1 MKLRVIRKFEGS
13 KDGFLSC
20 NPGEI
25 ITLISKKR
33 YKYVHRSDVSNSGL
47 YSTKVIQLQKMP
59 LLRFTSYFYFK
70 FERFGSEMRHI
81 SWDLSLAGMKKLLGL
96 VSHKVLK

>member
-1 MKLRVIRKFEGS
+1 MKLKVIRKFEGS

-33 YKYVHRSDVSNSGL
+33 HKYVHCSDVSNSGL
-47 YSTKVIQLQKMP
+47 CSAKVIQLQKKM
-59 LLRFTSYFYFK
+59 LLCN
-70 FERFGSEMRHI
+70 FEI
-81 SWDLSLAGMKKLLGL
+81 YKLLL
-96 VSHKVLK
+96 F

>member
-33 YKYVHRSDVSNSGL
+33 YKYDKTAWFGVTQSAQRGFFPLEFVEEVMNDNVDGS
-47 YSTKVIQLQKMP
+47 VIPPEIQARGPRAWSQ
-59 LLRFTSYFYFK
+59 S
-70 FERFGSEMRHI
+70 
-81 SWDLSLAGMKKLLGL
+81 
-96 VSHKVLK
+96 